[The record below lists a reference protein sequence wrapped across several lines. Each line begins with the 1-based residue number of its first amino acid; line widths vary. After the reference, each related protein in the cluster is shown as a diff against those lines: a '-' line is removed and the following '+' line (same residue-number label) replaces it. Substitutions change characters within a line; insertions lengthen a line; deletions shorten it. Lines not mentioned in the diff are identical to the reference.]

1 LNQLR
6 LICYICD
13 LSHETEITPCNTNKK
28 NYKTQFPTN
37 LILNDKIKKKINLK
51 KYKKIKQEIVKKK
64 KNQIT
69 VSEEKNKK

>member
-1 LNQLR
+1 M
-6 LICYICD
+6 
-13 LSHETEITPCNTNKK
+13 
-28 NYKTQFPTN
+28 
-37 LILNDKIKKKINLK
+37 IKLKKIK